1 LQFFTLHRYSVLPV
15 WVYTARTGFVFPFAG
30 SGICRSAYFLLI
42 SAFLCRF
49 DPNKLIVKRIIC
61 LAAFLI
67 SFSATQS
74 QTGIDSAAVDVAQI
88 NDSVL
93 VLKKALLFID
103 SNKIATPDNLVQ
115 QHFISLYSFP
125 GRKSIPAGV
134 VPKQVYLKY
143 SLVNSGSSAK
153 TFYIFPGQLF
163 TEIQAYRQKADGKLV
178 LLDQKGS
185 PQGYTRMTMEA
196 GERTTCFQ
204 QLTFCK
210 NPKNYIL
217 PQVISGDYLDNYE
230 KISYNDE
237 MILRI
242 NGFVLSGVLL
252 MMIMFMAA
260 NFWLSKKKEFLYNC
274 MYSVC
279 MFGLIF
285 LYPLLLRTSGEFFI
299 FFIGYLDF
307 FLMVTGTIF
316 YIAFTRKFLNTKTE
330 YPLLEKIFRAEEIAL
345 FFVLLAFSYLHFFT
359 DMFWLEN
366 GLENCMKVITL
377 SMGIVYIVIAI
388 NQRNRLMNYLAIG
401 NAVLILFGCISLSM
415 IWYKGKK
422 YSILTSAYFYYSV
435 GIVLEIVFFILGLTY
450 KNRKELIATTQAGE
464 AMKLEA
470 EKKEFEAK
478 LAVIKAQQE
487 ERNRISADMHDDLGS
502 GMTAIRLYSELAKKK
517 INAAE
522 VPEIDRISS
531 FANEL
536 LNKMNAIIWT
546 MSSSNDSLGNL
557 IAYIRSYTL
566 EYFENTGV
574 DCRFTIPEQ
583 VPQLEVAGEKRRN
596 IFLTVKETLNN
607 ILKHSGAGKVHIEF
621 DIRQEELVLRMHD
634 NGKGIDLDN
643 VREFGNGLKNMK
655 KRMESSGCGFTIE
668 NSSGT
673 LVTLTCPL

>member
-1 LQFFTLHRYSVLPV
+1 M
-15 WVYTARTGFVFPFAG
+15 
-30 SGICRSAYFLLI
+30 
-42 SAFLCRF
+42 
-49 DPNKLIVKRIIC
+49 LIVKRLLW
-61 LAAFLI
+61 LAAFLTLC
-67 SFSATQS
+67 AAAQS
-74 QTGIDSAAVDVAQI
+74 QTGVDSTVVDVAQV
-88 NDSVL
+88 NDSAL
-93 VLKKALLFID
+93 VLKKTLLFID
-103 SNKIATPDNLVQ
+103 SNKIASPENLLQ
-115 QHFISLYSFP
+115 QPFISLYSFP
-125 GRKSIPAGV
+125 KRRSIPAGI
-134 VPKQVYLKY
+134 VPKTIYLQY
-143 SLVNSGSSAK
+143 HLTNPGSAAK
-153 TFYIFPGQLF
+153 TFYVFPGQLF
-163 TEIQAYRQKADGKLV
+163 TAIKVYRKQPDGALLV
-178 LLDQKGS
+178 LEQKDS
-185 PQGYTRMTMEA
+185 PEGYSRVTMEA
-196 GERTTCFQ
+196 GESGTYIQ

-210 NPKNYIL
+210 NPKNYLL
-217 PQVISGDYLDNYE
+217 PQVINADYLDNYE

-274 MYSVC
+274 LYSVC

-285 LYPLLLRTSGEFFI
+285 LYPLLLRTPGGFFT
-299 FFIGYLDF
+299 FFIGYFDF

-316 YIAFTRKFLNTKTE
+316 YIAFTRKFLNTKTQ
-330 YPLLEKIFRAEEIAL
+330 YPLLEKIFRMEELAL

-377 SMGIVYIVIAI
+377 ALGIVYIVIAMK
-388 NQRNRLMNYLAIG
+388 QHNRLMNYLAMG

-422 YSILTSAYFYYSV
+422 YSIFTSAYFYYSM
-435 GIVLEIVFFILGLTY
+435 GIVFEIIFFILGLTY
-450 KNRKELIATTQAGE
+450 KNRKELIATTQEGE

-517 INAAE
+517 INVAE
-522 VPEIDRISS
+522 VPEVDKISS

-566 EYFENTGV
+566 EYFENTGI

-583 VPQLEVAGEKRRN
+583 IPPIEVGGEKRRN

-607 ILKHSGAGKVHIEF
+607 ILKHSGAVKVHIEF
-621 DIRQEELVLRMHD
+621 RMVENGLVLMIHD
-634 NGKGIDLDN
+634 NGRGIDLDN

-655 KRMESSGCGFTIE
+655 KRMESSGCSFNIE
-668 NSSGT
+668 NNGGT
-673 LVTLTCPL
+673 MVTLNCNL

>member
-1 LQFFTLHRYSVLPV
+1 MP
-15 WVYTARTGFVFPFAG
+15 
-30 SGICRSAYFLLI
+30 
-42 SAFLCRF
+42 
-49 DPNKLIVKRIIC
+49 IVKRLIW
-61 LAAFLI
+61 LAAFLMLQ
-67 SFSATQS
+67 AAAQS
-74 QTGIDSAAVDVAQI
+74 QTGVDSTVVDVAQV
-88 NDSVL
+88 NDSAL

-103 SNKIATPDNLVQ
+103 SNKVASPENLAQ
-115 QHFISLYSFP
+115 QHFIPLYSFP
-125 GRKSIPAGV
+125 KRKSIPPGI
-134 VPKQVYLKY
+134 VPKKTYLQY
-143 SLVNSGSSAK
+143 HLVNTGSQAK

-163 TEIQAYRQKADGKLV
+163 TGIKAYRQKTDGS
-178 LLDQKGS
+178 LLQLEQKDS
-185 PQGYTRMTMEA
+185 PEGYTKITMEA
-196 GERTTCFQ
+196 GESGTYVQ

-210 NPKNYIL
+210 NPKNYLL
-217 PQVISGDYLDNYE
+217 PQIINQDYLDNYE

-237 MILRI
+237 IILRI

-274 MYSVC
+274 MYSIC

-285 LYPLLLRTSGEFFI
+285 LYPLLLRTPGGFFT
-299 FFIGYLDF
+299 FFIGYFDF

-330 YPLLEKIFRAEEIAL
+330 YPLLEKIFRLEELAL

-377 SMGIVYIVIAI
+377 ALGIVYIVIALK
-388 NQRNRLMNYLAIG
+388 QHNRLMNYLAAG

-422 YSILTSAYFYYSV
+422 YSIFTSAYFYYSV
-435 GIVLEIVFFILGLTY
+435 GIVFEIIFFILGLTY
-450 KNRKELIATTQAGE
+450 KNRKELIATTQEGA

-517 INAAE
+517 INVAE
-522 VPEIDRISS
+522 VPEVDKISS

-566 EYFENTGV
+566 EYFENTGIN
-574 DCRFTIPEQ
+574 CRFTIPEQ
-583 VPQLEVAGEKRRN
+583 IPQVEVPGEKRRN

-607 ILKHSGAGKVHIEF
+607 ILKHSGAVKVHIEF
-621 DIRQEELVLRMHD
+621 RIGDSGLVLMIHD
-634 NGKGIDLDN
+634 NGRGIDLDN

-655 KRMESSGCGFTIE
+655 KRMASSGCSFNIE
-668 NSSGT
+668 NNGGT
-673 LVTLTCPL
+673 MVTLNCEL

>member
-1 LQFFTLHRYSVLPV
+1 M
-15 WVYTARTGFVFPFAG
+15 
-30 SGICRSAYFLLI
+30 
-42 SAFLCRF
+42 
-49 DPNKLIVKRIIC
+49 LIVKRLIW
-61 LAAFLI
+61 LAAFLTWC
-67 SFSATQS
+67 AAAQS
-74 QTGIDSAAVDVAQI
+74 QTGVDTNVVDVAYI
-88 NDSVL
+88 NDSAL
-93 VLKKALLFID
+93 VVKKTLLFID
-103 SNKIATPDNLVQ
+103 SNKTASAENIWQ

-125 GRKSIPAGV
+125 RRKSIPAGI
-134 VPKQVYLKY
+134 VPKKIYLRY
-143 SLVNSGSSAK
+143 HLTNSDSSPK

-163 TEIQAYRQKADGKLV
+163 TEIKAYRQNADGSLFEPEQN
-178 LLDQKGS
+178 DSQE
-185 PQGYTRMTMEA
+185 GYTRITMAA
-196 GERTTCFQ
+196 GESSIYIQ

-210 NPKNYIL
+210 NPKNYLL
-217 PQVISGDYLDNYE
+217 PQIINHDYLDNYE

-237 MILRI
+237 MILRV

-260 NFWLSKKKEFLYNC
+260 NFWLSRKKEFLYNC
-274 MYSVC
+274 LYSVC

-285 LYPLLLRTSGEFFI
+285 LYPLLLRTPGGFFT
-299 FFIGYLDF
+299 FFIGYFDF

-316 YIAFTRKFLNTKTE
+316 YIAFTRKFLNTKKE
-330 YPLLEKIFRAEEIAL
+330 YPLLEKIFRMEELAL

-366 GLENCMKVITL
+366 GVENFMKVITL
-377 SMGIVYIVIAI
+377 ALGIVYIVIALK
-388 NQRNRLMNYLAIG
+388 QQNRLMNYIAAG
-401 NAVLILFGCISLSM
+401 NSVLILFGFISLSM

-422 YSILTSAYFYYSV
+422 YSIFTSAYFYYSV
-435 GIVLEIVFFILGLTY
+435 GIVFEIIFFILGLTY

-517 INAAE
+517 INVAE
-522 VPEIDRISS
+522 VPEVDKISS

-566 EYFENTGV
+566 EYFENTGI

-583 VPQLEVAGEKRRN
+583 VPQVEVGGEKRRN

-607 ILKHSGAGKVHIEF
+607 ILKHSGAAKVHIEF
-621 DIRQEELVLRMHD
+621 RIGENMMLLMIHD
-634 NGKGIDLDN
+634 NGRGIDLDN

-655 KRMESSGCGFTIE
+655 KRMESSGCNFNIE
-668 NSSGT
+668 NNGGT
-673 LVTLTCPL
+673 LVTLNCNL

>member
-1 LQFFTLHRYSVLPV
+1 MKR
-15 WVYTARTGFVFPFAG
+15 
-30 SGICRSAYFLLI
+30 LI
-42 SAFLCRF
+42 W
-49 DPNKLIVKRIIC
+49 
-61 LAAFLI
+61 LAAFLTLC
-67 SFSATQS
+67 AAAQS
-74 QTGIDSAAVDVAQI
+74 QTGVDSNVVDVAQV
-88 NDSVL
+88 NDSAL
-93 VLKKALLFID
+93 VLKKTLLFID
-103 SNKIATPDNLVQ
+103 SNKVASPENLQQ

-125 GRKSIPAGV
+125 KRKSIPPAI
-134 VPKQVYLKY
+134 VPKKVYLQY
-143 SLVNSGSSAK
+143 HLTNSGSNAK

-163 TEIQAYRQKADGKLV
+163 TAIKAYRQKTDGS
-178 LLDQKGS
+178 LLPIMQNES
-185 PQGYTRMTMEA
+185 PEGYTKITMGA
-196 GERTTCFQ
+196 GESGTYFQ
-204 QLTFCK
+204 ELTFCK
-210 NPKNYIL
+210 NPKNYLL
-217 PQVISGDYLDNYE
+217 PQIINQDYLDNYE

-237 MILRI
+237 IVLRI

-260 NFWLSKKKEFLYNC
+260 NFWLSRKKEFLYNC

-285 LYPLLLRTSGEFFI
+285 LYPLLLRTPGGFFT
-299 FFIGYLDF
+299 FFIGYFDF

-316 YIAFTRKFLNTKTE
+316 YIAFTRKFLNTKTQ
-330 YPLLEKIFRAEEIAL
+330 YPLLQKIFRLEELAL

-359 DMFWLEN
+359 DMFWLES
-366 GLENCMKVITL
+366 GLENCMKVIIL
-377 SMGIVYIVIAI
+377 ALGIVYIVIALK
-388 NQRNRLMNYLAIG
+388 QHNRLMNYIAAG

-422 YSILTSAYFYYSV
+422 YNIFTSAYFYYSV
-435 GIVLEIVFFILGLTY
+435 GIVFEIIFFILGLTY
-450 KNRKELIATTQAGE
+450 KNRKELIATTQEGE

-517 INAAE
+517 INVAE
-522 VPEIDRISS
+522 VPEVDKISS

-566 EYFENTGV
+566 EYFENTGI
-574 DCRFTIPEQ
+574 DCRFTIPDQIPQ
-583 VPQLEVAGEKRRN
+583 VEVTGEKRRN

-607 ILKHSGAGKVHIEF
+607 ILKHSGAAKVHIEF
-621 DIRQEELVLRMHD
+621 RIDENGLLLMIHD
-634 NGKGIDLDN
+634 NGKGIDLHN

-655 KRMESSGCGFTIE
+655 KRMESSGCNFSIE
-668 NSSGT
+668 NNGGT
-673 LVTLTCPL
+673 LVTLNCNL

>member
-1 LQFFTLHRYSVLPV
+1 M
-15 WVYTARTGFVFPFAG
+15 
-30 SGICRSAYFLLI
+30 
-42 SAFLCRF
+42 
-49 DPNKLIVKRIIC
+49 LIVKRLIW
-61 LAAFLI
+61 LAAFLMLY
-67 SFSATQS
+67 AVAQS
-74 QTGIDSAAVDVAQI
+74 QTGVDSNVVDVAQV
-88 NDSVL
+88 NDSAL
-93 VLKKALLFID
+93 VLKKTLLFID
-103 SNKIATPDNLVQ
+103 SNKIASPENLLQ

-125 GRKSIPAGV
+125 KRKSIPPAI
-134 VPKQVYLKY
+134 VPKKTYLQY
-143 SLVNSGSSAK
+143 HLTNSGSNAK

-163 TEIQAYRQKADGKLV
+163 TEIQAYRQKADGS
-178 LLDQKGS
+178 LLLLEQKDS
-185 PQGYTRMTMEA
+185 PEGYTKITMEA
-196 GERTTCFQ
+196 GESSTYIQ

-210 NPKNYIL
+210 NPKNYLL
-217 PQVISGDYLDNYE
+217 PQIINQDYLDNYE

-237 MILRI
+237 IVLRI

-260 NFWLSKKKEFLYNC
+260 NFWLSRKKEFLYNC

-285 LYPLLLRTSGEFFI
+285 LYPLLLRTPGGFFT
-299 FFIGYLDF
+299 FFIGYFDF

-316 YIAFTRKFLNTKTE
+316 YIAFTRKFLNTKKE
-330 YPLLEKIFRAEEIAL
+330 YPLLEKIFRLEEMAL

-377 SMGIVYIVIAI
+377 ALGIVYIVIALK
-388 NQRNRLMNYLAIG
+388 QHNRLMNYIAAG

-422 YSILTSAYFYYSV
+422 YNIFTSAYFYYSV
-435 GIVLEIVFFILGLTY
+435 GIVFEIIFFILGLTY
-450 KNRKELIATTQAGE
+450 KNRKELIATTQEGE

-517 INAAE
+517 INVAE
-522 VPEIDRISS
+522 VPEVDKISS

-566 EYFENTGV
+566 EYFENTGI

-583 VPQLEVAGEKRRN
+583 IPQVEVTGEKRRN

-607 ILKHSGAGKVHIEF
+607 ILKHSGAAKVHIEF
-621 DIRQEELVLRMHD
+621 RIEENGLVLMIHD

-655 KRMESSGCGFTIE
+655 KRMESSGCSFNIE
-668 NSSGT
+668 NNGGT
-673 LVTLTCPL
+673 MVTLNCNL

>member
-1 LQFFTLHRYSVLPV
+1 M
-15 WVYTARTGFVFPFAG
+15 
-30 SGICRSAYFLLI
+30 
-42 SAFLCRF
+42 
-49 DPNKLIVKRIIC
+49 LIVKRFIWLI
-61 LAAFLI
+61 AFLMVY
-67 SFSATQS
+67 
-74 QTGIDSAAVDVAQI
+74 SAAKPQPGADSNVVDVAMVT
-88 NDSVL
+88 DSAL
-93 VLKKALLFID
+93 ILKNTRLFID
-103 SNKIATPDNLVQ
+103 SNKLASPDNLIRQ
-115 QHFISLYSFP
+115 PFIPLYSFLP
-125 GRKSIPAGV
+125 YRKSIPAGI
-134 VPKQVYLKY
+134 VPLRTYLQY
-143 SLVNSGSSAK
+143 YFTNSGSTAK

-163 TEIQAYRQKADGKLV
+163 TAIQAYRQQPDGSLV
-178 LLDQKGS
+178 LLEQTADAE
-185 PQGYTRMTMEA
+185 GYTKVTMQP
-196 GERTTCFQ
+196 GEHSMYIQ

-210 NPKNYIL
+210 NPKNYLL
-217 PQVISGDYLDNYE
+217 PQIINYNYLDNYE

-237 MILRI
+237 MILRV

-274 MYSVC
+274 LYSIC

-285 LYPLLLRTSGEFFI
+285 LYPLLLRTPGSFFT
-299 FFIGYLDF
+299 FFIGYFDF
-307 FLMVTGTIF
+307 FLMVTGTVF

-330 YPLLEKIFRAEEIAL
+330 YPLLQKIFRAEEL
-345 FFVLLAFSYLHFFT
+345 VLLFVLLAFSYLHFFT

-366 GLENCMKVITL
+366 GLENCMKVVTL
-377 SMGIVYIVIAI
+377 ALGIVYIVIALK
-388 NQRNRLMNYLAIG
+388 QHNRLMNYIAAG

-422 YSILTSAYFYYSV
+422 YSIFTSAYFYYSV
-435 GIVLEIVFFILGLTY
+435 GIVLEIIFFILGLTY
-450 KNRKELIATTQAGE
+450 KNRKELIATTQQGE

-517 INAAE
+517 INVAD
-522 VPEIDRISS
+522 VPEVDKISS

-566 EYFENTGV
+566 EYFENTGIN
-574 DCRFTIPEQ
+574 CRFTIPEQ
-583 VPQLEVAGEKRRN
+583 VPFVEVAGEKRRN

-607 ILKHSGAGKVHIEF
+607 ILKHSGASNVHVEFRIE
-621 DIRQEELVLRMHD
+621 DNGLVLMIHD
-634 NGKGIDLDN
+634 NGKGIDLEN
-643 VREFGNGLKNMK
+643 IREFGNGLKNMK
-655 KRMESSGCGFTIE
+655 KRMESSGCTFNIE
-668 NSSGT
+668 NNAGT
-673 LVTLTCPL
+673 IVTLDCIF